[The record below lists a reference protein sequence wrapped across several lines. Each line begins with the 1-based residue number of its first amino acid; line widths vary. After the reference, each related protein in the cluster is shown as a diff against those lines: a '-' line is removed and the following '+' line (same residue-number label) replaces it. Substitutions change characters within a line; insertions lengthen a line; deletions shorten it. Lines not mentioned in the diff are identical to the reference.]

1 MKTDIRQVQGP
12 RGCFP
17 QAVTYAA
24 IVLMLIMLG
33 LLMFVELPTVVRHIF
48 GLVVGLIVAG
58 GIIYVQVTELPYK
71 NQ

>member
-1 MKTDIRQVQGP
+1 MKTDIRQVPGP
-12 RGCFP
+12 SGCFP
-17 QAVTYAA
+17 QAVTYAT
-24 IVLMLIMLG
+24 IVIMLVMLG